1 MRLLLPAAALGLW
14 LRGVGYLLW
23 PATPDLGHGVT
34 PLVATPDLGRWVSP
48 LGRPTPRPRTR
59 GSSSPPFLRRRN
71 LVLSAAAPALG
82 RGVTPL
88 GRHPLGMGSSR
99 LLPLTSDVGW
109 LLLAVLSVP
118 VGSCLRCKI
127 RRY

>member
-1 MRLLLPAAALGLW
+1 MVNLCVTLEYLSDHWASSECSRSLALL
-14 LRGVGYLLW
+14 
-23 PATPDLGHGVT
+23 
-34 PLVATPDLGRWVSP
+34 
-48 LGRPTPRPRTR
+48 
-59 GSSSPPFLRRRN
+59 
-71 LVLSAAAPALG
+71 AAAPDLG

-88 GRHPLGMGSSR
+88 GRCPLGMGSSR